1 MLLKCLSPHLR
12 PRPEN
17 YGVGDALQRKDQFMF
32 NILHSAAD
40 LEAAMTASH
49 EKPVIF
55 FKHSAT
61 CPFSA
66 AAQIEVAHAKHDL
79 DIYGTVVQY
88 TPEIKEAI
96 AERLGVEHKSPQA
109 IVVYKGE
116 AKVDYWRSEIKE
128 LTLIKA
134 VKELA
139 TK

>member
-1 MLLKCLSPHLR
+1 
-12 PRPEN
+12 
-17 YGVGDALQRKDQFMF
+17 MF
-32 NILHSAAD
+32 NILHTSEDLDAAIK
-40 LEAAMTASH
+40 ASH

-96 AERLGVEHKSPQA
+96 AEKLGVEHKSPQA
-109 IVVYKGE
+109 IVVFEGE
-116 AKVDYWRSEIKE
+116 AKGDYWRSEIKE
-128 LTLIKA
+128 VTLKKA
-134 VKELA
+134 VKALMA
-139 TK
+139 

>member
-1 MLLKCLSPHLR
+1 
-12 PRPEN
+12 
-17 YGVGDALQRKDQFMF
+17 MF
-32 NILHSAAD
+32 NILHTPEDIDVAIK
-40 LEAAMTASH
+40 ASH

-96 AERLGVEHKSPQA
+96 TERLDVEHASPQA
-109 IVVYKGE
+109 IVVYKGKAE
-116 AKVDYWRSEIKE
+116 SHYYRAEIKE
-128 LTLIKA
+128 MALKKA
-134 VKELA
+134 VKALLD
-139 TK
+139 